1 MGRPQDRTP
10 HRGHRG
16 RRLSDARTL
25 HGTCRAHL
33 TKAALAALFVPP
45 MHRDTKKAPS
55 VPGLLASTEET
66 SIGRTLDASILSQR
80 THQSRRGSRGS
91 TPHISPQTSHRL
103 DNRNYTGGGKESDE
117 KEVTLCRRK
126 TTTKRSQRPRALPA
140 PPVGPST
147 GYFSSRLI

>member
-1 MGRPQDRTP
+1 MHMAKGSP
-10 HRGHRG
+10 
-16 RRLSDARTL
+16 
-25 HGTCRAHL
+25 GTGTGAFQGDVH
-33 TKAALAALFVPP
+33 
-45 MHRDTKKAPS
+45 
-55 VPGLLASTEET
+55 EET
-66 SIGRTLDASILSQR
+66 SRDQGALDAPILSQG
-80 THQSRRGSRGS
+80 TNQARRGSRGG